1 MEKNIPKVRERDRN
15 EKSVPTFREWESEA
29 IIPGK
34 RERMEKHIPE
44 IRESE
49 GNGEI
54 HSNNSGPGIRGC
66 HSQEWTG
73 TGIPAHQGDFNC
85 GASSQAHLILIYF
98 LKIL

>member
-1 MEKNIPKVRERDRN
+1 MTIPGVL
-15 EKSVPTFREWESEA
+15 REWESEA

-44 IRESE
+44 IRERE

-73 TGIPAHQGDFNC
+73 TGIPTHQGDFNS
-85 GASSQAHLILIYF
+85 GASSQAHLILNYF
-98 LKIL
+98 LSNSLKFL

>member
-1 MEKNIPKVRERDRN
+1 M
-15 EKSVPTFREWESEA
+15 EWESEA
-29 IIPGK
+29 IIPGNNRE
-34 RERMEKHIPE
+34 RERMEKRIPE
-44 IRESE
+44 IQECE
-49 GNGEI
+49 GNGKI
-54 HSNNSGPGIRGC
+54 HSNNLGPGIRGC